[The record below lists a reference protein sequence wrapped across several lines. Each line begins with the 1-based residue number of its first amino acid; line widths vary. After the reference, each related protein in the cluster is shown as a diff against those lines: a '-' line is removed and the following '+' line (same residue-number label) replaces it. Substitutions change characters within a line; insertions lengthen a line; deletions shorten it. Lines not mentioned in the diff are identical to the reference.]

1 MKTRGT
7 CAVNPAINPTANLSM
22 VAGLIHRSWLSFLC
36 GFYAVEGQIRAG
48 QALSS
53 LIMPRSISSDLNKTS
68 MDWAAGGGQ
77 LVGQRVEIASWEEA
91 VPGVGCPACGRG
103 SSSAVRAVTLAT
115 GYGQESPR
123 CSLHR
128 PFLLRR
134 VSDHCPGHG
143 VFCWNNLGSWRCGEV
158 VAA

>member
-77 LVGQRVEIASWEEA
+77 LVGQRVEIAS
-91 VPGVGCPACGRG
+91 
-103 SSSAVRAVTLAT
+103 
-115 GYGQESPR
+115 
-123 CSLHR
+123 
-128 PFLLRR
+128 
-134 VSDHCPGHG
+134 
-143 VFCWNNLGSWRCGEV
+143 
-158 VAA
+158 